1 MEEETE
7 DSMTV
12 IGQIEQVKRENLGLL
27 TVLCGED
34 VGQYQIAK
42 ELLLRQ
48 IDFSTADLGFAYFDM
63 SEAEYRQVDL
73 DLVSLPFFSDEKV
86 VILDYFSDMTTDKKR
101 YLTDD
106 ELKQFEAYLEN
117 PVETT
122 RLVILAPGKLDS
134 KRRLVKLLKRD
145 GLILE
150 ANPLK
155 EADLKHYFQK
165 EVCRIGLQMDAD
177 VFHYLLGKS
186 NFDFAEVSKNL
197 AFLQSYKGQ
206 EPIFLADIDAAI
218 PKTLQDNI
226 FDLTQLVLQS
236 KMDQARNLVR
246 DLRLQGEEEIKLIA
260 IMLTQFRTYLQ
271 VQILQAQ
278 GRGEQ
283 QIVAELSEI
292 MGRKVNPFQVKYALR
307 DSRHLSIGFLKKA
320 IKFLIETDFQ
330 MKTGQFDK
338 EYLFDLALL
347 KIATT

>member
-283 QIVAELSEI
+283 QIVVELSEI

-320 IKFLIETDFQ
+320 IKLLIETDFQ